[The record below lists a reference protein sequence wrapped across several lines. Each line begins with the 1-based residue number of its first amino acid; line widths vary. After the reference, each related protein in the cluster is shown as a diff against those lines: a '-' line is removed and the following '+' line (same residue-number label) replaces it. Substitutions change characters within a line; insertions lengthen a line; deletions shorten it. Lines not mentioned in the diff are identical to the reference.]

1 MTTPKKA
8 LKRRLNAVSN
18 LALAGDDVED
28 PKLDIGDVG
37 LAVRPSED
45 NGEDVFGIVG
55 DHLRRGI
62 VEDAR
67 HRGPDIDQV

>member
-8 LKRRLNAVSN
+8 LKIRLNGVGY

-28 PKLDIGDVG
+28 TELNIGDVG
-37 LAVRPSED
+37 LTVRPSED

-55 DHLRRGI
+55 DHLRRGL